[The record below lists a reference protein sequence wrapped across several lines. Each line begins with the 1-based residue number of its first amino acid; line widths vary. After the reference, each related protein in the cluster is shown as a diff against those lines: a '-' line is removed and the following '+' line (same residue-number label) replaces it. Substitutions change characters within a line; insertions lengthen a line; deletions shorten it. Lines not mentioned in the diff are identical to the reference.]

1 MDSHKRGAA
10 APAAPAPSA
19 HHPEYKNPQLPIEQR
34 VADLLGRMTLEE
46 KVAQMISLWRLR
58 EHIFKP
64 GTTEIDTDGMER
76 YCGHGMGQ
84 IARPSDLTGGLAAEA
99 LAEVSNKLQK
109 FFIEKTRLGIPVI
122 FHEECLHG
130 LAAKNATSY
139 PQPIGLASTFDPELV
154 QEIYSAI
161 ASDARSRGT
170 HLALTPVIDVMRE
183 PRWGR
188 AEETFGEDP
197 YVAARMGI
205 AAVKGLQGD
214 GEFKDKE
221 HLLATLK
228 HFTGHGEP
236 ESGSNIGPANISE
249 RVLRD
254 IFFYPFRQV
263 IKQADPAA
271 IMPSYN
277 EIDGIPSHANAW
289 LLQRVLREEYGYT
302 GMLVS
307 DYCAITELHYKEDTV
322 GYGLAENKSEAALLA
337 AHAGV
342 NIELPDGDCYPLLV
356 ELVRSGRLEEKVID
370 GLVRPLLYYK
380 FKLGLFEEPYV
391 DPALIRN
398 EQRLVRERSLALR
411 AAQETMILLKNE
423 GDILPLDPAKAG
435 TIAVIGPNADRRM
448 LGGYSGQ
455 PKYYRSVLE
464 GIIEKAGKSAR
475 VLYSEGC
482 KITVGGSWNQDEI
495 VLPDA
500 EENRQAIAEAALVA
514 AQADVVILV
523 LGGNEQTSREAW
535 AKTHLGDRTS
545 LELPGQQNELVQAIL
560 KAGKPVVLFLINGRP
575 NSITAI
581 ESGISAIVE
590 CWYLGQ
596 ETGYAVADVLFGDYN
611 PGGKLPVT
619 IPRSVGHIP
628 CFYNHKPS
636 ARRGYV
642 FDDIT
647 PLYPFGFG
655 KSYTTFAIS
664 KVRLEKAVIGMGEST
679 RVMAEVRNTG
689 KRSGSEVVQMYIRD
703 SISSVSRPVKEL
715 RGFRRVHLAP
725 GETKQVELEI
735 TPDDLAFTTI
745 AMEHKVE
752 PGQFEVMVG
761 SSSRDEDLTRLILQ
775 VRESN

>member
-1 MDSHKRGAA
+1 
-10 APAAPAPSA
+10 
-19 HHPEYKNPQLPIEQR
+19 
-34 VADLLGRMTLEE
+34 
-46 KVAQMISLWRLR
+46 
-58 EHIFKP
+58 
-64 GTTEIDTDGMER
+64 
-76 YCGHGMGQ
+76 
-84 IARPSDLTGGLAAEA
+84 
-99 LAEVSNKLQK
+99 
-109 FFIEKTRLGIPVI
+109 
-122 FHEECLHG
+122 
-130 LAAKNATSY
+130 
-139 PQPIGLASTFDPELV
+139 
-154 QEIYSAI
+154 
-161 ASDARSRGT
+161 
-170 HLALTPVIDVMRE
+170 
-183 PRWGR
+183 
-188 AEETFGEDP
+188 
-197 YVAARMGI
+197 
-205 AAVKGLQGD
+205 
-214 GEFKDKE
+214 
-221 HLLATLK
+221 
-228 HFTGHGEP
+228 
-236 ESGSNIGPANISE
+236 
-249 RVLRD
+249 
-254 IFFYPFRQV
+254 
-263 IKQADPAA
+263 
-271 IMPSYN
+271 
-277 EIDGIPSHANAW
+277 
-289 LLQRVLREEYGYT
+289 
-302 GMLVS
+302 
-307 DYCAITELHYKEDTV
+307 
-322 GYGLAENKSEAALLA
+322 
-337 AHAGV
+337 
-342 NIELPDGDCYPLLV
+342 
-356 ELVRSGRLEEKVID
+356 
-370 GLVRPLLYYK
+370 
-380 FKLGLFEEPYV
+380 
-391 DPALIRN
+391 
-398 EQRLVRERSLALR
+398 
-411 AAQETMILLKNE
+411 
-423 GDILPLDPAKAG
+423 
-435 TIAVIGPNADRRM
+435 M

-475 VLYSEGC
+475 ILYSEGC

-535 AKTHLGDRTS
+535 AKNHLGDRTS

-560 KAGKPVVLFLINGRP
+560 KTGKPVVLFLINGRP

-581 ESGISAIVE
+581 ESGIAAIVE

-664 KVRLEKAVIGMGEST
+664 KVHLEKAVIGMGEST
-679 RVMAEVRNTG
+679 RVVAEVRNTG
-689 KRSGSEVVQMYIRD
+689 QRSGSEVVQMYIRD

-725 GETKQVELEI
+725 GETKLVELEI

-752 PGQFEVMVG
+752 PGQFEIMVG

-775 VRESN
+775 VREGN